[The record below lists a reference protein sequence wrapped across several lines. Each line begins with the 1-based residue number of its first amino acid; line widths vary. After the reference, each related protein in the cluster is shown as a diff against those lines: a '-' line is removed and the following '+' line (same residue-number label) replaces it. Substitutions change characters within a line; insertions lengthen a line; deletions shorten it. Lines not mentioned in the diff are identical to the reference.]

1 MKKTLLLSVLALLL
15 AVGEPYLELRVLSTA
30 EPAADEPASPHAAE
44 EPEPAAPAPVSASPE
59 SPDESAPAAPPEDV
73 VLTILTPEGERDMPL
88 QDYLV
93 GVVAAEMPAD
103 FAPEALCAQA
113 VAARTYALYQARS
126 GKHGAAQLCTDPGCC
141 QAWLGDAALRERWGD
156 GYEEKLSRVRAA
168 VETTAGELLCY
179 GGEPICAVF
188 HSSSA
193 GATEDSGAV
202 WNARPYLVSVPSPE
216 TAADVPNYISYV
228 QCTALDLRDTVLSAH
243 PEADF
248 TGEPESWLGETERD
262 GSGRVAGLRLGGVRL
277 SGAEL
282 RALFSLRST
291 AFTLECVEGAFR
303 FTVTG
308 FGHGVGMSQYGAQVM
323 ALGGADHRE
332 ILTHYY
338 PGAELTGADTDT
350 Q

>member
-15 AVGEPYLELRVLSTA
+15 AVGQPYLEVRVFG
-30 EPAADEPASPHAAE
+30 ADRPLPD
-44 EPEPAAPAPVSASPE
+44 EPAAPRPAGA
-59 SPDESAPAAPPEDV
+59 DAPAAAEPEAVSVAPENPDEPAPAAQPEDP
-73 VLTILTPEGERDMPL
+73 VLRILTPEGERDMPL

-103 FAPEALCAQA
+103 FEPEALCAQA
-113 VAARTYALYQARS
+113 VAARTYALYQAQS

-156 GYEEKLSRVRAA
+156 DYEEKLSRVRAA
-168 VETTAGELLCY
+168 VGGTAGELLRY
-179 GGEPICAVF
+179 EGEPICAVF

-202 WNARPYLVSVPSPE
+202 WNARPYLVSVSSPE
-216 TAADVPNYISYV
+216 TAADVPNFISYV

-248 TGEPESWLGETERD
+248 TGEPETWLGETERD
-262 GSGRVAGLRLGGVRL
+262 DSGRVAALRLGGVRL

-282 RALFSLRST
+282 RTLFSLRST

-338 PGAELTGADTDT
+338 PGAELTGA
-350 Q
+350 